1 MRSQCWGVIP
11 KIVILSVILAFSL
24 TTLTSMALFVLQAM
38 GVVGLSNTAV
48 SILGGV
54 AIAQIR
60 LMRVVVRLTGQVLLS
75 GN

>member
-38 GVVGLSNTAV
+38 GVVELSNTAV